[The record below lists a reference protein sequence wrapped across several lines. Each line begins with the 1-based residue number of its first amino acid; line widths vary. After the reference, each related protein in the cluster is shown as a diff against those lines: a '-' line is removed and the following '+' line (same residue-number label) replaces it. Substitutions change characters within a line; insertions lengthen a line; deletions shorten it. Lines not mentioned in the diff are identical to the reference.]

1 MAADASNM
9 TYRSPAR
16 RSLHP
21 LAWWAW
27 AIGLAVACLRTTNPL
42 LLGLIAGVVVFV
54 VASQRTSG
62 PWGRSFG
69 VFARFGVA
77 VVVIRV
83 AIEMVFGQRL
93 GGHTLFTLPRMDLP
107 QWAAGVSI
115 GGPVTLEAL
124 LGSVWQGLRLA
135 VLLVCFG
142 AVNALA
148 SPYRL
153 LRCLPAFL
161 YEAAVA
167 ITVALSFTPE
177 VAATL
182 VELRQ
187 ARRLRGRPTRG
198 VSGLRGMAI
207 PLLSGA
213 LDRSLQLAASM
224 DSRGYGRR
232 VGIRRRTRL
241 LTGGLLIA
249 GLLACTA
256 GLYWTLTG
264 GSESFGGGSAFAAG
278 TVALVASMVLAGRRN
293 PRSRYR
299 PDPWRQPE
307 WLTAGVGV
315 LVLAAFAATGA
326 GLQASVYPLQ
336 APGLPALPALAV
348 LACALPG
355 LIVARP
361 AAGPT
366 YDSTGGSAPGRR
378 PAVAPGR
385 AIAAPVR
392 RSEVGL
398 R

>member
-1 MAADASNM
+1 VTSLG
-9 TYRSPAR
+9 PAWR
-16 RSLHP
+16 ALHP

-27 AIGLAVACLRTTNPL
+27 AVGLAVACLRTTNPL

-54 VASQRTSG
+54 VASRRSRG

-69 VFARFGVA
+69 VFVRFGVI
-77 VVVIRV
+77 VVLIRV
-83 AIEMVFGQRL
+83 VIEMVFGQRL
-93 GGHTLFTLPRMDLP
+93 GGHTLFALPQLDLPR
-107 QWAAGVSI
+107 WAAGVSI
-115 GGPVTLEAL
+115 GGPVTLESL
-124 LGSVWQGLRLA
+124 LGSLWQGLRLA

-142 AVNALA
+142 AANSLA

-161 YEAAVA
+161 YEAGVAV
-167 ITVALSFTPE
+167 TVALSFTPE

-182 VELRQ
+182 VGLRQ

-198 VSGLRGMAI
+198 AAGLRGMAV
-207 PLLSGA
+207 PVLSGA

-232 VGIRRRTRL
+232 VGISRRTRL
-241 LTGGLLIA
+241 LTGGLAVA

-278 TVALVASMVLAGRRN
+278 LVALTASMALAGRRN

-299 PDPWRQPE
+299 PDPWRLPE
-307 WLTAGVGV
+307 WLTVGVGAVV
-315 LVLAAFAATGA
+315 LLAFVGTSAD
-326 GLQASVYPLQ
+326 LQASVYPLR
-336 APGLPALPALAV
+336 APSLPVLPALAI

-361 AAGPT
+361 VAGPV
-366 YDSTGGSAPGRR
+366 YRGIGLSAPAGNEATAPG
-378 PAVAPGR
+378 PAVDAPAG
-385 AIAAPVR
+385 
-392 RSEVGL
+392 RSEMGL